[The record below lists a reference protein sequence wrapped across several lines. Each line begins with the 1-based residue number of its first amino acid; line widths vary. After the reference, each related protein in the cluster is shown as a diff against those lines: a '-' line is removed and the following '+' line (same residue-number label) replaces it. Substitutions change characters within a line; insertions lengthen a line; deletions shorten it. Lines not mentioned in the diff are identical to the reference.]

1 MKSRPEWYYNQ
12 SAVIPYKINSGE
24 LYVLLI
30 SSRKKKKWI
39 IPKGIIEIGMKPE
52 ESAVKEAME
61 EAGVVG
67 IVDDEAIGEYGY
79 DKWGGNCKVKVF
91 PMKVKKE
98 LSKWPEDTF
107 RKRKWFPLSE
117 AVNKVDKPEVAEI
130 ITNLKDCLI
139 SQVK

>member
-12 SAVIPYKINSGE
+12 SAVIPYKINNGE

-30 SSRKKKKWI
+30 TSRKKKKWI
-39 IPKGIIEIGMKPE
+39 IPKGIIEIGMKPGD
-52 ESAVKEAME
+52 SAIKEAME

-98 LSKWPEDTF
+98 LNKWPEDNF
-107 RKRKWFPLSE
+107 RIRKWFLLTE
-117 AVNKVDKPEVAEI
+117 AAQKVDREDLAEI
-130 ITNLKDCLI
+130 ITNLKTYLK
-139 SQVK
+139 SLVK